1 MIKLERS
8 DPYIDDILHTKGE
21 DFGEHLQ
28 ILDEILERLKA
39 SDMQINLKKST
50 LCTKNLEFLGFQLDP
65 TVYRLAQKWRE
76 ATICVSNKQAVNSS
90 EKCQLRSSL
99 MLYSKHRHW
108 STATDF
114 IHGGGGL
121 ASSEL

>member
-65 TVYRLAQKWRE
+65 TVYRLAQK
-76 ATICVSNKQAVNSS
+76 
-90 EKCQLRSSL
+90 
-99 MLYSKHRHW
+99 
-108 STATDF
+108 
-114 IHGGGGL
+114 
-121 ASSEL
+121 